1 MYSNKKICVFCSS
14 SNLINEDYLKEAEN
28 LGVMMAK
35 NNIICVNGG
44 GVDEQG
50 SMARMNEAI
59 YKNKGK
65 NISVIHEIWIDKNN
79 YKQHKWLTEEIVL
92 KGKDL
97 SDRKKIMRDKSDAF
111 IILPGGTGT
120 IDELMEII
128 ELKKS
133 GFLKK
138 NIYIVN
144 TKGFYDP
151 IINFLFSLKNNYFMK
166 QNLKDLVYIVKDVNE
181 LGKLIL

>member
-1 MYSNKKICVFCSS
+1 MYSNKKVCVFCSS
-14 SNLINEDYLKEAEN
+14 SNLIDEEYLKQAEV
-28 LGVMMAK
+28 LGELLAK

-79 YKQHKWLTEEIVL
+79 YKKHKWLSEEIVL

-133 GFLKK
+133 GFLKE
-138 NIYIVN
+138 NVYIVN

-151 IINFLFSLKNNYFMK
+151 IINLLKNLKKNKFMK
-166 QNLKDLVYIVKDVNE
+166 QDINE
-181 LGKLIL
+181 LFFTVNNIDELKKLIL

>member
-1 MYSNKKICVFCSS
+1 
-14 SNLINEDYLKEAEN
+14 
-28 LGVMMAK
+28 
-35 NNIICVNGG
+35 
-44 GVDEQG
+44 
-50 SMARMNEAI
+50 
-59 YKNKGK
+59 
-65 NISVIHEIWIDKNN
+65 
-79 YKQHKWLTEEIVL
+79 
-92 KGKDL
+92 
-97 SDRKKIMRDKSDAF
+97 MRDKSDAF